1 MSRFETVLITGAN
14 RGIGLEFV
22 KHYSQHAKRVIA
34 CCRQPGNASELQSLE
49 SSNTNIE
56 IHTLDVTDNKQI
68 EALKLAFS
76 GQAIDLIINNAGIYG
91 PKQNES
97 HLDKAIWTQVF
108 EVNVMAPI
116 LIARALSKNLELSTN
131 AVVAN
136 MSSKMGSISDN
147 GSGGASIYRS
157 SKAALNAATKSFAID
172 HVSMGITTVLL
183 HPGWVQTD
191 MGGQNALINTQ
202 TSIKGLTTVLET
214 ADKTK
219 NGVFFNYDGSIIP
232 W

>member
-14 RGIGLEFV
+14 RGIGLAFV
-22 KHYSQHAKRVIA
+22 KHYSGLAKRVIA
-34 CCRQPGNASELQSLE
+34 CCRVPEHANELHSLE
-49 SSNTNIE
+49 ASCPSVE

-68 EALKLAFS
+68 EALKLAFN
-76 GQAIDLIINNAGIYG
+76 GQVIDLLVNNAGIYG

-97 HLDKAIWTQVF
+97 QLDKALWSQVF

-116 LIARALSKNLELSTN
+116 LIGRALSKNLALSPHG
-131 AVVAN
+131 VIAN
-136 MSSKMGSISDN
+136 MSSKMGSITDN

-157 SKAALNAATKSFAID
+157 SKAALNAATKSFALD
-172 HVSMGITTVLL
+172 HAGLGITTVLL

-202 TSIKGLTTVLET
+202 TSVKGLSEVLEQVN
-214 ADKTK
+214 ASK
-219 NGVFFNYDGSIIP
+219 NGHFYNYDGNLIP

>member
-14 RGIGLEFV
+14 RGIGLQFV

-34 CCRQPGNASELQSLE
+34 CCRQPENASELKLVE
-49 SSNTNIE
+49 TSNNNVE

-68 EALKLAFS
+68 EALQVAFS
-76 GQAIDLIINNAGIYG
+76 DQVIDLLINNAGIYG

-97 HLDKAIWTQVF
+97 QLDKTLWSQVF

-116 LIARALSKNLELSTN
+116 LIARALSKNLALSLN

-157 SKAALNAATKSFAID
+157 SKAALNAATKSFALD
-172 HVSMGITTVLL
+172 HISMGVTTVLL

-191 MGGQNALINTQ
+191 MGGKNALINTQ
-202 TSIKGLTTVLET
+202 TSISGLTSVLESV
-214 ADKTK
+214 DKTK
-219 NGVFFNYDGSIIP
+219 NGLFFNYDGNIIP